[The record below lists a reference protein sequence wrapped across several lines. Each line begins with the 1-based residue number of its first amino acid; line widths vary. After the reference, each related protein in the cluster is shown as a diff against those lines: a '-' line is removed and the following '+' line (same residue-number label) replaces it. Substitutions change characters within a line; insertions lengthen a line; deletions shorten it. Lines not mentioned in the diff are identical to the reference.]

1 MVDSCVQPAVVI
13 LVRRAW
19 SFVGGRGWSY
29 FPACVAR
36 MAELQ
41 AGAEV
46 WTLDAQFRVYRKNH
60 RQMIPLIIPPDT

>member
-1 MVDSCVQPAVVI
+1 
-13 LVRRAW
+13 
-19 SFVGGRGWSY
+19 
-29 FPACVAR
+29 